1 VCISEFAK
9 EDSLM
14 AVKAPLSTQSSKA
27 LFQKMSQYVPR
38 AVSPLAP
45 FIIAE
50 GRGAVVKDLEG
61 NSYIDLTG
69 GWGCLSVGHAHPK
82 VVRAIQEQAQR
93 FTHTDC
99 SVIMYDVYIEL
110 AERLVKLAPGPSPKK
125 AIFFN
130 SGAESVENAV
140 KIARSYT
147 KRKAVVVFE
156 GAFHG
161 RTYMALTMTH
171 KAKPYKEGFAPF
183 CSDVYR
189 MPFPNPYRNPMDFRH
204 WEKQLFS
211 LVNPDEIACIVFE
224 PVQGEGGFVVPQ
236 EGFVQFLR
244 ELTYKH
250 GIVLVAD
257 EIQTGIGRTGKFY
270 ASEHYGIE
278 PDLMTLAKSL
288 AAGMPLSAVVGVQ
301 RVIDAPGDSAIGGT
315 YVGNPVAC
323 AAALAVLEIIEEER
337 LLERAVELGRYMRER
352 FEQMQQKYEI
362 IGDVRGLGAMVGIEL
377 VKDRATKEPA
387 SEETMAIVHECLAN
401 GVIIA
406 KAGLYGNVIRMLIP
420 LVIKE
425 DELKRGLD
433 VIEQAIARVSR

>member
-1 VCISEFAK
+1 
-9 EDSLM
+9 M
-14 AVKAPLSTQSSKA
+14 AVKAPVTPQAKDSKA
-27 LFQKMSQYVPR
+27 LFRNMDQYVPR

-45 FIIAE
+45 FIISE
-50 GRGAVVKDLEG
+50 GRGAMVRDLEG
-61 NSYIDLTG
+61 NSHIDFTG
-69 GWGCLSVGHAHPK
+69 GWGCLIVGYAHPK
-82 VVRAIQEQAQR
+82 VVRAIQEQAER

-130 SGAESVENAV
+130 SGAEAVENAV

-189 MPFPNPYRNPMDFRH
+189 MPFPNPYRNPMDFRR

-224 PVQGEGGFVVPQ
+224 PMQGEGGFVVPQ
-236 EGFVQFLR
+236 EGFAQFLR
-244 ELTYKH
+244 ELTKQH

-278 PDLMTLAKSL
+278 PDLITLAKSL
-288 AAGMPLSAVVGVQ
+288 AGGMPLSAVVGVQ
-301 RVIDAPGDSAIGGT
+301 KVIDAPGDSAIGGT

-323 AAALAVLEIIEEER
+323 AAALAVLDIIEEER
-337 LLERAVELGRYMRER
+337 LLERAVELGQYMRER
-352 FEQMQQKYEI
+352 FEQMQKKYEI

-377 VKDRATKEPA
+377 VKDRTTKEPA
-387 SEETMAIVHECLAN
+387 SDETMAVVKECLAN

-425 DELKRGLD
+425 DELKRGFD
-433 VIEQAIARVSR
+433 VIEQAIAKVSR

>member
-1 VCISEFAK
+1 
-9 EDSLM
+9 M
-14 AVKAPLSTQSSKA
+14 AVKALFKSGTKDSKS
-27 LFQKMSQYVPR
+27 LLQKMERYVPR

-45 FIIAE
+45 FIISE
-50 GRGAVVKDLEG
+50 GRGALVRDLEG
-61 NSYIDLTG
+61 NSYIDFTG
-69 GWGCLSVGHAHPK
+69 GWGCLIVGHAHPK
-82 VVRAIQEQAQR
+82 VVHAIQEQAQK

-110 AERLVKLAPGPSPKK
+110 AERLVKLAPGSSPKK

-130 SGAESVENAV
+130 SGAEAVENAV

-147 KRKAVVVFE
+147 KRKAVVVFD

-171 KAKPYKEGFAPF
+171 KARPYKEGFAPF

-189 MPFPNPYRNPMDFRH
+189 MPFPNPYRQPMDFQR
-204 WEKQLFS
+204 WEKQLLS
-211 LVNPDEIACIVFE
+211 LVNPEEIACIVFE

-244 ELTYKH
+244 ELTKRH

-257 EIQTGIGRTGKFY
+257 EIQTGVGRTGKFY
-270 ASEHYGIE
+270 AHEHFCVE
-278 PDLMTLAKSL
+278 PDLITLAKSL

-301 RVIDAPGDSAIGGT
+301 EVMDAPGDSAIGGT

-323 AAALAVLEIIEEER
+323 AAALAVLEVIEEEK
-337 LLERAVELGRYMRER
+337 LLERALALGQYMRER
-352 FEQMQQKYEI
+352 FEHMQQKYEI
-362 IGDVRGLGAMVGIEL
+362 VGDVRGLGAMVGMEL
-377 VKDRATKEPA
+377 VKDRTTKEPA
-387 SEETMAIVHECLAN
+387 SDETMAVVRECLAH

-420 LVIKE
+420 LVIRE
-425 DELKRGLD
+425 DELQRGCD
-433 VIEQAIARVSR
+433 VIERAIAQVSR

>member
-1 VCISEFAK
+1 
-9 EDSLM
+9 
-14 AVKAPLSTQSSKA
+14 
-27 LFQKMSQYVPR
+27 
-38 AVSPLAP
+38 
-45 FIIAE
+45 
-50 GRGAVVKDLEG
+50 
-61 NSYIDLTG
+61 
-69 GWGCLSVGHAHPK
+69 
-82 VVRAIQEQAQR
+82 
-93 FTHTDC
+93 
-99 SVIMYDVYIEL
+99 
-110 AERLVKLAPGPSPKK
+110 
-125 AIFFN
+125 
-130 SGAESVENAV
+130 
-140 KIARSYT
+140 
-147 KRKAVVVFE
+147 
-156 GAFHG
+156 
-161 RTYMALTMTH
+161 
-171 KAKPYKEGFAPF
+171 
-183 CSDVYR
+183 
-189 MPFPNPYRNPMDFRH
+189 
-204 WEKQLFS
+204 
-211 LVNPDEIACIVFE
+211 
-224 PVQGEGGFVVPQ
+224 
-236 EGFVQFLR
+236 
-244 ELTYKH
+244 
-250 GIVLVAD
+250 
-257 EIQTGIGRTGKFY
+257 
-270 ASEHYGIE
+270 
-278 PDLMTLAKSL
+278 MTLAKSL

>member
-82 VVRAIQEQAQR
+82 VVRAIHEQAQR

-130 SGAESVENAV
+130 SGAEAVENAV

-323 AAALAVLEIIEEER
+323 AAALAVLDIIEEER
-337 LLERAVELGRYMRER
+337 LARARGGARSVHARALRADAAEVRDRGRRARPGGDGGHRIGERPHDQGARLRGDDGYRSRVLGER
-352 FEQMQQKYEI
+352 RDHRQ
-362 IGDVRGLGAMVGIEL
+362 GGLVWERHSHAH
-377 VKDRATKEPA
+377 PA
-387 SEETMAIVHECLAN
+387 
-401 GVIIA
+401 
-406 KAGLYGNVIRMLIP
+406 R
-420 LVIKE
+420 
-425 DELKRGLD
+425 DQR
-433 VIEQAIARVSR
+433 R

>member
-1 VCISEFAK
+1 
-9 EDSLM
+9 M
-14 AVKAPLSTQSSKA
+14 AVKAPTRAQSSKE
-27 LFQKMSQYVPR
+27 LFQRMGQYVPR

-45 FIIAE
+45 FIISE
-50 GRGAVVKDLEG
+50 GHGAVVKDLEG
-61 NSYIDLTG
+61 NSYLDFTG
-69 GWGCLSVGHAHPK
+69 GWGCLIVGYSHPK

-110 AERLVKLAPGPSPKK
+110 AERLAKLAPGPSPKK
-125 AIFFN
+125 VIFFN
-130 SGAESVENAV
+130 SGAEAVENAV
-140 KIARSYT
+140 KISRSYT
-147 KRKAVVVFE
+147 RRKAVVVFE

-189 MPFPNPYRNPMDFRH
+189 MPFPNPYRNPMDFGR
-204 WEKQLFS
+204 WEKQLLS

-244 ELTYKH
+244 EFTYKH

-270 ASEHYGIE
+270 AYEHYGIE
-278 PDLMTLAKSL
+278 PDLITLAKSI
-288 AAGMPLSAVVGVQ
+288 AGGMPLSAVVGVQ
-301 RVIDAPGDSAIGGT
+301 KVIDAPGDSAIGGT

-323 AAALAVLEIIEEER
+323 AAALAVLDIVEEER
-337 LLERAVELGRYMRER
+337 LLDRAVELGQYMRER
-352 FEQMQQKYEI
+352 FEQMKQKYEI
-362 IGDVRGLGAMVGIEL
+362 VGDVRGLGAMMAVEL

-387 SEETMAIVHECLAN
+387 PDETLAVIKECLAN

-425 DELKRGLD
+425 DELKRGFD
-433 VIEQAIARVSR
+433 VIERAIAKVSS

>member
-1 VCISEFAK
+1 
-9 EDSLM
+9 M

-82 VVRAIQEQAQR
+82 VVRAIHEQAQR

-130 SGAESVENAV
+130 SGAEAVENAV

-171 KAKPYKEGFAPF
+171 KAKPYKEGFAPL

-352 FEQMQQKYEI
+352 FEQMQQKYDI
-362 IGDVRGLGAMVGIEL
+362 VGDVRGLGAMVGIEL
-377 VKDRATKEPA
+377 VKDRMTKEPA
-387 SEETMAIVHECLAN
+387 SDETMAVVRECLAN

>member
-1 VCISEFAK
+1 
-9 EDSLM
+9 M
-14 AVKAPLSTQSSKA
+14 AVKAPAKPEAQDSKT
-27 LFQKMSQYVPR
+27 LLQKMERYVPR

-61 NSYIDLTG
+61 KSYIDLTG
-69 GWGCLSVGHAHPK
+69 GWGCLNVGHAHPK
-82 VVRAIQEQAQR
+82 VVRAIQEQAQK

-110 AERLVKLAPGPSPKK
+110 AERLVQRAPGPSPKK

-130 SGAESVENAV
+130 SGAEAVENAV
-140 KIARSYT
+140 KISRSYT
-147 KRKAVVVFE
+147 KRKAVVVFD

-183 CSDVYR
+183 MSDVYR
-189 MPFPNPYRNPMDFRH
+189 MPFPNPYRTPMDFGR
-204 WEKQLFS
+204 WEKQLFH

-244 ELTYKH
+244 ELTKKH

-257 EIQTGIGRTGKFY
+257 EIQTGIGRTGKFF
-270 ASEHYGIE
+270 ACEHYGIE
-278 PDLMTLAKSL
+278 PDLITLAKSL

-301 RVIDAPGDSAIGGT
+301 EVIDAPGDSAIGGT

-323 AAALAVLEIIEEER
+323 AAALAVLDIVEEEN
-337 LLERAVELGRYMRER
+337 LLERAVKLGRYMKER
-352 FEQMQQKYEI
+352 FLQMQQKYEI

-377 VKDRATKEPA
+377 VKDRTTKEPA
-387 SEETMAIVHECLAN
+387 SDETMAVVTECLAN

-406 KAGLYGNVIRMLIP
+406 KAGLYGNVIRMLVP

-425 DELKRGLD
+425 DELARGFD
-433 VIEQAIARVSR
+433 VIERAIAKVAR

>member
-1 VCISEFAK
+1 
-9 EDSLM
+9 M
-14 AVKAPLSTQSSKA
+14 AVKAPTKPTAKDSKA
-27 LFQKMSQYVPR
+27 LLQKMERYVPR
-38 AVSPLAP
+38 AVSPLAR
-45 FIIAE
+45 FIISE
-50 GRGAVVKDLEG
+50 GHGALVKDLEG
-61 NSYIDLTG
+61 DSYIDFTG
-69 GWGCLSVGHAHPK
+69 GWGCLIVGHAHPK
-82 VVRAIQEQAQR
+82 VVRAIQDQAQR

-110 AERLVKLAPGPSPKK
+110 AERLVKLAPGSSPKK

-130 SGAESVENAV
+130 SGAEAVENAV

-147 KRKAVVVFE
+147 KRKAVVVFD

-189 MPFPNPYRNPMDFRH
+189 MPFPNPYRNPMDFKA
-204 WEKQLFS
+204 WEKQLYS

-244 ELTYKH
+244 ELTNKH

-257 EIQTGIGRTGKFY
+257 EIQTGIGRTGTFY

-278 PDLMTLAKSL
+278 PDLITLAKSL

-301 RVIDAPGDSAIGGT
+301 EVIDAPGDSAIGGT

-323 AAALAVLEIIEEER
+323 AAALAVLDIIEEEH
-337 LLERAVELGRYMRER
+337 LLERAVKLGDYMRER
-352 FEQMQQKYEI
+352 FEQMKQKYEI
-362 IGDVRGLGAMVGIEL
+362 VGDVRGLGAMVGIEL

-387 SEETMAIVHECLAN
+387 SEETTAVVKECLAN
-401 GVIIA
+401 RVIIA

-425 DELKRGLD
+425 DELKQGFD
-433 VIEQAIARVSR
+433 VIEQAIAKVSR